1 MSAFA
6 TGMAP
11 AFGDGKLRNFT
22 CLTFPDLY
30 SRVKEFKCENETPE
44 KKRTVPVLAEKLQK
58 FHEKHPRNA
67 VKHRAP
73 CVPEQDKEKLMGL
86 LERLNW
92 PRYTNKAKKYLEKPA
107 KGVIKKTKTTQG
119 DSTGPKRLLRAV
131 AVGSSNFVL
140 GVTRG
145 PLGGGG
151 FEKAGPDGIGKNT
164 TIVKSKQIRA
174 GDKETCMALWQHMR
188 KMVKDVDP
196 NYSFTSI
203 QVNKNFVGKPHRDK
217 NDHSYQF
224 ALSVGDF
231 TGGELVIETDDPQQ
245 LTVLETKDR
254 LSKCDGRRT
263 HWVTPYSGTRYSII
277 MYRNIGKR
285 TPVLTNR
292 GHDTNAQCIEPRT

>member
-1 MSAFA
+1 MS
-6 TGMAP
+6 AP
-11 AFGDGKLRNFT
+11 AFGDGKLRNFS
-22 CLTFPDLY
+22 CLTFPDLA
-30 SRVKEFKCENETPE
+30 SRVRAFECDGITPE
-44 KKRTVPVLAEKLQK
+44 KKRTVPVLAAKLQK
-58 FHEKHPRNA
+58 FHEKNPRKA

-73 CVPEQDKEKLMGL
+73 CVPEQDKTKLMDL

-92 PRYTNKAKKYLEKPA
+92 PRYTVKAKKYQDNVKPA
-107 KGVIKKTKTTQG
+107 KGVIKKTKTTNG
-119 DSTGPKRLLRAV
+119 TGFGKRVRAV
-131 AVGSSNFVL
+131 AIGSSNFVL

-164 TIVKSKQIRA
+164 TIVKSRQIRA
-174 GDKETCMALWQHMR
+174 GDKQTCTALWQHMR

-285 TPVLTNR
+285 TPVLSNK